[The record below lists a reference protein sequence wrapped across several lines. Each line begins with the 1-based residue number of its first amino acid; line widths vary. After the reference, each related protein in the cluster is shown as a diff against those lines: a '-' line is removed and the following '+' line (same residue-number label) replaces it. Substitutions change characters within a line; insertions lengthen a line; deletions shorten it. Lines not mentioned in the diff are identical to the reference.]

1 VSVLR
6 VEIRRLFENN
16 RVTSKV
22 TNRSENNLINVIYDK
37 AIAKQENFSTTKH
50 TTSIDENET
59 DCSES
64 SSIAYSQ
71 DKFHENVFFS
81 SLSSSLD
88 DVSSRI
94 MIDEIETDSSRE
106 NSSSSNVSS
115 SFIEVAKDIEQ
126 KLQEIAESIKKTG
139 RIVAFVDVEISTNYD
154 ISVSMILNSRS
165 SLINSN
171 SELSI

>member
-1 VSVLR
+1 
-6 VEIRRLFENN
+6 
-16 RVTSKV
+16 
-22 TNRSENNLINVIYDK
+22 
-37 AIAKQENFSTTKH
+37 
-50 TTSIDENET
+50 
-59 DCSES
+59 
-64 SSIAYSQ
+64 
-71 DKFHENVFFS
+71 
-81 SLSSSLD
+81 
-88 DVSSRI
+88 

-171 SELSI
+171 SELSIWK